1 MNERERNI
9 FRKCT
14 FDFCLNFCHLTLFS
28 PHPLASLPRL
38 TPSPHSLASLPRLTP
53 SPHSLASLPRLTP
66 SPHSLASLPPPN
78 LSTHR
83 TEPVRVYFSLPTC
96 LKLGV
101 SEGRL
106 DGISFELSFSDLF
119 VLFSKLFFKVTSEK

>member
-1 MNERERNI
+1 MVDDSQTIIYYYLLFIMNERERNI

-14 FDFCLNFCHLTLFS
+14 FDFRLNFCHLTLFS
-28 PHPLASLPRL
+28 PH
-38 TPSPHSLASLPRLTP
+38 SLASLPRL
-53 SPHSLASLPRLTP
+53 S
-66 SPHSLASLPPPN
+66 

-119 VLFSKLFFKVTSEK
+119 VLFSKLFFKVTSGK

>member
-1 MNERERNI
+1 MNEREKNI

-28 PHPLASLPRL
+28 PH
-38 TPSPHSLASLPRLTP
+38 
-53 SPHSLASLPRLTP
+53 SLASLPRLTP
-66 SPHSLASLPPPN
+66 SPHSLASLPPLN

-83 TEPVRVYFSLPTC
+83 TEPVRVYFSLPPC

-119 VLFSKLFFKVTSEK
+119 VLFSKLFFKVTSGK